1 MLRDDVDM
9 HRIVGKVCVVVIV
22 TCGMYLAYKY
32 LKQSMNS
39 NFTWY
44 LQNFTDLPSIVHD
57 TQPVSPKEPTFR
69 KAWKHY
75 KQCQLEQ
82 AVWQSHGMGQIQ
94 GQLYAPLFNKGDH
107 GDLEMVS
114 TYVELIGNLVTVYP
128 QDKPCMSMYIHP
140 QDTTL
145 SIMQKFGIL
154 GDNVLVIDGIRLDDM
169 NKKLLQYGIPDN
181 RKVDAVLEPRFV
193 SSDQQLDEIFR
204 NM

>member
-1 MLRDDVDM
+1 
-9 HRIVGKVCVVVIV
+9 
-22 TCGMYLAYKY
+22 
-32 LKQSMNS
+32 MNS

-57 TQPVSPKEPTFR
+57 VKLDPKKEPSFR
-69 KAWKHY
+69 KVWKHFNER
-75 KQCQLEQ
+75 QQEH
-82 AVWQSHGMGQIQ
+82 AIWQGHAMGQIQ

-107 GDLEMVS
+107 GHLEAVS
-114 TYVELIGNLVTVYP
+114 TYVELIGNLVTVFP

-154 GDNVLVIDGIRLDDM
+154 GDNVLVIDGIRLDDLD
-169 NKKLLQYGIPDN
+169 KKLLQYGIPDN
-181 RKVDAVLEPRFV
+181 RKVDAVLEPRVV
-193 SSDQQLDEIFR
+193 SSDQKLDELFR

>member
-1 MLRDDVDM
+1 MLGINADV
-9 HRIVGKVCVVVIV
+9 HRIVGKIFVAVIV
-22 TCGMYLAYKY
+22 TCGMYIAYKY

-57 TQPVSPKEPTFR
+57 MQPVSPKEPSFR

-82 AVWQSHGMGQIQ
+82 AMFQGDTMGQIEE
-94 GQLYAPLFNKGDH
+94 QLYAPLFTNEEG
-107 GDLEMVS
+107 MAS
-114 TYVELIGNLVTVYP
+114 MFVELIGNLVTVFP

-181 RKVDAVLEPRFV
+181 RKVDAVLEPRVV

>member
-1 MLRDDVDM
+1 MLGIDADV
-9 HRIVGKVCVVVIV
+9 HRIVGKIFVAVIL
-22 TCGMYLAYKY
+22 TCGMYIAYKY

-57 TQPVSPKEPTFR
+57 MPPVSPKEPSFR
-69 KAWKHY
+69 KAWKHF

-82 AVWQSHGMGQIQ
+82 AMFQGSTMGQIQ
-94 GQLYAPLFNKGDH
+94 EQLYAPLFTKERG
-107 GDLEMVS
+107 MVS
-114 TYVELIGNLVTVYP
+114 TYVELIGNLVTVFP

-145 SIMQKFGIL
+145 SIMQKFGIS
-154 GDNVLVIDGIRLDDM
+154 GDSVLVIDGIRLDDM
-169 NKKLLQYGIPDN
+169 DKKLLQYGIPDN
-181 RKVDAVLEPRFV
+181 RKVDAVLEPRVV
-193 SSDQQLDEIFR
+193 SSDQQLEELFR

>member
-1 MLRDDVDM
+1 MLGIDADV
-9 HRIVGKVCVVVIV
+9 HRIVGKIFVAVIV
-22 TCGMYLAYKY
+22 TCGMYIVYKY

-57 TQPVSPKEPTFR
+57 MKPVSPKETSFR

-82 AVWQSHGMGQIQ
+82 AMFQGSTMGQIQ
-94 GQLYAPLFNKGDH
+94 EQLYAPLFTKEEG
-107 GDLEMVS
+107 MVS
-114 TYVELIGNLVTVYP
+114 TYVELIGNLVTVFP

-181 RKVDAVLEPRFV
+181 RKVDAVLEPRVV
-193 SSDQQLDEIFR
+193 SSDQQLDELFR